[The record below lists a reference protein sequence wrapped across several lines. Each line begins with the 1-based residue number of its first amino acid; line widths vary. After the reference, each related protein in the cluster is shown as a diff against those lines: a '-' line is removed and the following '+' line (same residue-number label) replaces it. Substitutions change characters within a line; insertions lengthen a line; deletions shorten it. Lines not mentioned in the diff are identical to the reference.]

1 LNFTPEWSFNGFYV
15 ETDNPRVSGETNAW
29 KAEITYNGEYAYM
42 QLHRSDTGSAFQP
55 QMGFVSENG
64 IHQNFFDFAVTPRPK
79 VLGLRNLSFE
89 TFYLIKYNENG
100 SLHEREY
107 QYTFRANWLNGAYTD
122 DDIVDIFD
130 ENLTE
135 PLRLTESVTIPVG
148 EYHFTRHQI
157 SMGTNPSRP
166 LSFQANFNFG
176 GYYAGRRNRYEGR
189 LVWKPSE
196 HVGISVIEDYNAVR
210 LPQGDFNLSLVSG
223 RVDWNASVRLLS
235 SVIVQSDN
243 VERLTS
249 VQMILRWLIDPA
261 TDFFAVY
268 GRQTGAGFE
277 RPGTRITVKFRRT
290 FDL

>member
-1 LNFTPEWSFNGFYV
+1 VAAILAGAGARLVAVNDADGAIHAPEGIDVAALHAHVHEDPQNLRRTVAGFPGAEPITKRDFWAV
-15 ETDNPRVSGETNAW
+15 D
-29 KAEITYNGEYAYM
+29 AEIAIP
-42 QLHRSDTGSAFQP
+42 A
-55 QMGFVSENG
+55 
-64 IHQNFFDFAVTPRPK
+64 A
-79 VLGLRNLSFE
+79 LG
-89 TFYLIKYNENG
+89 NE
-100 SLHEREY
+100 
-107 QYTFRANWLNGAYTD
+107 
-122 DDIVDIFD
+122 I
-130 ENLTE
+130 
-135 PLRLTESVTIPVG
+135 
-148 EYHFTRHQI
+148 
-157 SMGTNPSRP
+157 
-166 LSFQANFNFG
+166 NFG

-196 HVGISVIEDYNAVR
+196 HVGISAIEDYNAVR

-268 GRQTGAGFE
+268 SRQTGAGFE
-277 RPGTRITVKFRRT
+277 RPGTRVTVKFRRT